1 MRSRIQQ
8 LIDAAMTRITDLLA
22 IVAVEPAKQRQKGK
36 NAAGYSSSKKTQKAP
51 ERRSK
56 SSEVIKKGKDADKE
70 EDNDDKPQKYLNQ
83 LKQDRLRTNR
93 IQKQIYKK
101 LVIHLSQNDRVVDAK
116 AE

>member
-36 NAAGYSSSKKTQKAP
+36 NAAGYSSSKMKAP
-51 ERRSK
+51 QRRSK
-56 SSEVIKKGKDADKE
+56 SSEVIKKGKDADKGE
-70 EDNDDKPQKYLNQ
+70 ENDDKPQKYLSQ